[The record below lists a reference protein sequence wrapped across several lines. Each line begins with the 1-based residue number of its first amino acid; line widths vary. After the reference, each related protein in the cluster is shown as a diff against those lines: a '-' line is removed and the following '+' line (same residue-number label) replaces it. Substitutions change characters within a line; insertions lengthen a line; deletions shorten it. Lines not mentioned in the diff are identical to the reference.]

1 MLLLL
6 LPLVVPRGG
15 TTSGS
20 AMSGNATVL
29 PAVLLLAVLWAAVL
43 STTVPPTVVLAVVL
57 AAALPMAVL
66 LATVSIAVGEE
77 GIGGAR
83 KTQRA
88 RGDRNKFGAQIERW
102 RTHGRKAKGWLLSLL
117 FF

>member
-1 MLLLL
+1 ML
-6 LPLVVPRGG
+6 
-15 TTSGS
+15 S
-20 AMSGNATVL
+20 AAMLSAAVL
-29 PAVLLLAVLWAAVL
+29 RAAVLLLAVLWAAVL

-88 RGDRNKFGAQIERW
+88 LVGTGTSLVPKLSVGG
-102 RTHGRKAKGWLLSLL
+102 RTDGRKAKGWLLLSLL
-117 FF
+117 FFVRLAKA